1 MWKEILVISAALL
14 VLSVVSILIWWK
26 LADQWV
32 DEEHKR
38 FKTPAQNPDQS
49 AKIVIRRDEPDDKP

>member
-38 FKTPAQNPDQS
+38 FKTRGQSPDQQP
-49 AKIVIRRDEPDDKP
+49 KIVIRSDDPDNKP

>member
-1 MWKEILVISAALL
+1 MWKEILIISAIFL
-14 VLSVVSILIWWK
+14 VLSVVGILLWWK

-38 FKTPAQNPDQS
+38 FKRSGPAGNQPI
-49 AKIVIRRDEPDDKP
+49 KTVIRNDDEDAAP